1 MKPQPEDCYYE
12 LPQKAGN
19 IISYIDEMLLHNP
32 TWHKHVGFN
41 VIELPLDIV
50 KNEAA
55 LSFVDKC
62 SPIARIGL
70 LRVNPDTC
78 YDWHTDGYRLSCVN
92 LLINENHNSHTL
104 FGNDVDPENYEFIE
118 LEYKPRTY
126 YLFNNAVEHTVI
138 NMDGPRYLVSLYFKK
153 EMEFHKLRDLLIST
167 VDQHDWDDFWN
178 NGSL

>member
-50 KNEAA
+50 KKETA

-70 LRVNPDTC
+70 LRVNSDTC

-104 FGNDVDPENYEFIE
+104 FGNDIERGHLPRDYSMIGKIISDISYYNAKNYFA
-118 LEYKPRTY
+118 L
-126 YLFNNAVEHTVI
+126 
-138 NMDGPRYLVSLYFKK
+138 
-153 EMEFHKLRDLLIST
+153 
-167 VDQHDWDDFWN
+167 
-178 NGSL
+178 